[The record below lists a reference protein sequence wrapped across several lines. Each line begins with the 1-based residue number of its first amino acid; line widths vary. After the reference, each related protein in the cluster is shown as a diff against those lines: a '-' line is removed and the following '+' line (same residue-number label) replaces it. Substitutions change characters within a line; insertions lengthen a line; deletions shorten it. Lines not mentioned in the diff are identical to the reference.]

1 MKPTFVRTECDHAE
15 SGAPVAAGGIF
26 GAAMAGLRSGL
37 RRVLAAALLL
47 AAVPAAAMAAE
58 VVDLAGRR
66 LQIPDRVERIIIG
79 EGRYIP
85 TLAILDRENP
95 VGRLVGMLGDYEDI
109 DPANYAHYRAR
120 FPDIEKVKRIGR
132 SARDSFSIE
141 QAIAARPQVAIFGLG
156 GHGPGTRS
164 TEVIRALE
172 AAGVVIVFVDFRS
185 DPLVNTPR
193 SLELLGKV
201 LGQEARAAEF
211 LSVWRAAL
219 STVTERLARERPD
232 PVRVFVESRVGLGRG
247 CCETMTRGMMGRF
260 VTAAGGVNVADA
272 LLPGEA
278 GVVSLEWLITHPPD
292 VYIGTAIGSGLRD
305 ESAWLALGS
314 GVTETAARARLAASL
329 ARPGIA
335 DLPAVREGR
344 AYAVWHHFYN
354 SPFNVAAVQAF
365 AKWLHP
371 ALFADLDPAG
381 LLAELHNRFQPF
393 PLDGAYWV
401 SLK

>member
-1 MKPTFVRTECDHAE
+1 MTMPTRHLFDRSE
-15 SGAPVAAGGIF
+15 SGPPVSKGRLA
-26 GAAMAGLRSGL
+26 GAAMSCL
-37 RRVLAAALLL
+37 RRLAVVLSLAALP
-47 AAVPAAAMAAE
+47 AVAPAAE

-109 DPANYAHYRAR
+109 DPANYARYRAR
-120 FPDIEKVKRIGR
+120 FPDIDKVQRIGR
-132 SARDSFSIE
+132 SARDSFSVE
-141 QAIAARPQVAIFGLG
+141 QAIAARPQLAIFGLG

-211 LSVWRAAL
+211 LSAWRAAL
-219 STVTERLARERPD
+219 ATVTERLAREKPA
-232 PVRVFVESRVGLGRG
+232 PARVFVESRVGLGRG

-272 LLPGEA
+272 ILPGEA
-278 GVVSLEWLITHPPD
+278 GVVSLEWLIANPPD
-292 VYIGTAIGSGLRD
+292 VYIGTAIGSGRRD
-305 ESAWLALGS
+305 AASWLALGA
-314 GVTETAARARLAASL
+314 GVTEAAARARLAASL

-335 DLPAVREGR
+335 DLPAVAQGR
-344 AYAVWHHFYN
+344 AHAIWHHFYN
-354 SPFNVAAVQAF
+354 SPFNVAAVQVF

-371 ALFADLDPAG
+371 QLFADLEPEG
-381 LLAELHNRFQPF
+381 LLADLHNRFQPF

-401 SLK
+401 SSK

>member
-1 MKPTFVRTECDHAE
+1 M
-15 SGAPVAAGGIF
+15 
-26 GAAMAGLRSGL
+26 AMSCL
-37 RRVLAAALLL
+37 RRVAAVLLL
-47 AAVPAAAMAAE
+47 AAVPAVASAAE

-95 VGRLVGMLGDYEDI
+95 IGRLVGMLGDYEDI
-109 DPANYAHYRAR
+109 DPANYARYRAR
-120 FPDIEKVKRIGR
+120 FPDIDKVQRIGR
-132 SARDSFSIE
+132 SARDSFSVE

-172 AAGVVIVFVDFRS
+172 AAGVVIVFIDFRS

-211 LSVWRAAL
+211 LSAWRAAL
-219 STVTERLARERPD
+219 ATVTERLAREKPTLT
-232 PVRVFVESRVGLGRG
+232 RVFVESRVGLGRG

-272 LLPGEA
+272 ILPGEA
-278 GVVSLEWLITHPPD
+278 GVVSLEWLIANPPD

-305 ESAWLALGS
+305 EASWLALGA
-314 GVTETAARARLAASL
+314 GVTEAAARTRLAASL

-335 DLPAVREGR
+335 DLPAIREGR
-344 AYAVWHHFYN
+344 AHAIWHHFYN

-371 ALFADLDPAG
+371 ALFADLDPDG
-381 LLAELHNRFQPF
+381 LLADFHSRFQPF

-401 SLK
+401 SRK

>member
-1 MKPTFVRTECDHAE
+1 MAMLMKQICDGAGSGMRGARARLCHADVVRLY
-15 SGAPVAAGGIF
+15 
-26 GAAMAGLRSGL
+26 AGLRRALGAL
-37 RRVLAAALLL
+37 LLL
-47 AAVPAAAMAAE
+47 AAVPAAAAATE

-66 LQIPDRVERIIIG
+66 VQIPDRVERIIIG

-85 TLAILDRENP
+85 ALAILDRENP
-95 VGRLVGMLGDYEDI
+95 VGRLVGMLGDYETV
-109 DPANYAHYRAR
+109 DPANYARYRAR
-120 FPDIEKVKRIGR
+120 FPAIDKIQRIGR

-172 AAGVVIVFVDFRS
+172 AAGVAIVFIDFRS

-211 LSVWRAAL
+211 LAVWRAAL
-219 STVTERLARERPD
+219 ATVTERLAREKPA
-232 PVRVFVESRVGLGRG
+232 PTTVFIESRVGLGGG
-247 CCETMTRGMMGRF
+247 CCETMTGGMMGRF

-278 GVVSLEWLITHPPD
+278 GVVSLEWLIAHPPD
-292 VYIGTAIGSGLRD
+292 VYIGTAIGGGRRD
-305 ESAWLALGS
+305 EAAWLVLGA
-314 GVTETAARARLAASL
+314 GVPEAAARTRLAASL

-335 DLPAVREGR
+335 DLPAVRQGR

-354 SPFNVAAVQAF
+354 SPLNVAAVQAF

-371 ALFADLDPAG
+371 VLFADLDPAG
-381 LLAELHNRFQPF
+381 LLAELHSRFQPF

-401 SLK
+401 SVR